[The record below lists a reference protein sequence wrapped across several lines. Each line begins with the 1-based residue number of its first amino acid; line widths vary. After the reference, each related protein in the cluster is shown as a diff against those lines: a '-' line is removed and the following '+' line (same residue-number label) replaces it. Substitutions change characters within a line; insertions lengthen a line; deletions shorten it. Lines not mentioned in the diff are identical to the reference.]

1 MDPNRLEYS
10 AEDDNFMDIIVH
22 NEEEPLLISVSDLSI
37 TNTSDHKSDEFMH
50 ASEKKYQCN
59 QCSKNYSNNNLTWH
73 SGIAGR
79 YHNTE
84 L

>member
-37 TNTSDHKSDEFMH
+37 TSTSDHKSDEFMH
-50 ASEKKYQCN
+50 ASEKSISATSVVKFI
-59 QCSKNYSNNNLTWH
+59 L
-73 SGIAGR
+73 IMAI
-79 YHNTE
+79 
-84 L
+84 